1 MVRSMGSQR
10 VGHDGATEQQ
20 QSFKKQSGDLGSFLW
35 ISWVVPKEATFSILH
50 ASLRSFIARL
60 PQSSSHP
67 GGSRL
72 PRPRGEPSPQTRPPR
87 TPSQFVL

>member
-35 ISWVVPKEATFSILH
+35 ISWVVPEEATFSILH